1 VSRDTRLFPLLARE
15 VNKTL
20 GNSFLTTLEF
30 SLKEDLS
37 LLLGLLSIELLDVFL
52 ALLDVLFR
60 LSSGY
65 CL

>member
-1 VSRDTRLFPLLARE
+1 MSRDTRLFPLLARE